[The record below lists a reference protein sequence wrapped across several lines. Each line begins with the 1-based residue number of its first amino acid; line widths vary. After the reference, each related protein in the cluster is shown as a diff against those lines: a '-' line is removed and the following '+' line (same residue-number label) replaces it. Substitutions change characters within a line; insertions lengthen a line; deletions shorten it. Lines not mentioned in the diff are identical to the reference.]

1 MPTRADLLV
10 LLGPLA
16 DILPREAVVVIAGLA
31 AMLAAA
37 VCGQAVAR
45 RRPLSFGVGWAAG
58 MAAVAVLQA
67 TFAGLMRYGVG
78 VRFADAEPLG
88 EDALAHLVQAWW
100 PQAACAAAIGSAIA
114 TVLARRRR
122 RSRPD
127 VSALEVFMED
137 SGADGR

>member
-37 VCGQAVAR
+37 VCGRALAQ
-45 RRPLSFGVGWAAG
+45 RRPVLFAVGWAAG

-67 TFAGLMRYGVG
+67 GFDGLMRYGAG
-78 VRFADAEPLG
+78 VRVADAVPLG
-88 EDALAHLVQAWW
+88 EDALAHLVRAWW
-100 PQAACAAAIGSAIA
+100 PQAACAAATGSAIA

>member
-37 VCGQAVAR
+37 VCGRALAQ
-45 RRPLSFGVGWAAG
+45 RRPVLFAVGWAAG

-67 TFAGLMRYGVG
+67 GLDGLMRYGAG
-78 VRFADAEPLG
+78 VRVADAVPLG
-88 EDALAHLVQAWW
+88 EDALSPPGPGLV
-100 PQAACAAAIGSAIA
+100 AAGGLRGGDRQRDRHHAGA
-114 TVLARRRR
+114 TPA
-122 RSRPD
+122 PKPP
-127 VSALEVFMED
+127 
-137 SGADGR
+137 GRERAGGVHGGQWR

>member
-37 VCGQAVAR
+37 VCGRALAQ
-45 RRPLSFGVGWAAG
+45 RRPVLFAVGWAAG

-67 TFAGLMRYGVG
+67 GLDGLMRYGAG
-78 VRFADAEPLG
+78 VRVADAVPLG
-88 EDALAHLVQAWW
+88 EDALAHLVRAWW
-100 PQAACAAAIGSAIA
+100 PQAACAAAVGSAIA
-114 TVLARRRR
+114 TVLSRRRR

>member
-16 DILPREAVVVIAGLA
+16 DILPREAVVVTAGLA

-37 VCGQAVAR
+37 VCGRAVAR
-45 RRPLSFGVGWAAG
+45 RRPLLFVVGWTVG

-67 TFAGLMRYGVG
+67 GLDGLMRYGAG

-88 EDALAHLVQAWW
+88 GDALVHLVQSWW
-100 PQAACAAAIGSAIA
+100 PEAAAAAATGSAIA
-114 TVLARRRR
+114 TVLALCRR
-122 RSRPD
+122 RSRQD

>member
-1 MPTRADLLV
+1 MPTRADLLM

-37 VCGQAVAR
+37 VCGRALAQL
-45 RRPLSFGVGWAAG
+45 RPLLFAVGWAAG
-58 MAAVAVLQA
+58 VTVVAVLE
-67 TFAGLMRYGVG
+67 AGLDGLMHYGADVG
-78 VRFADAEPLG
+78 VADAVPLG
-88 EDALAHLVQAWW
+88 EDALAHLIRAWW
-100 PQAACAAAIGSAIA
+100 PQAACAAAVGSAIA
-114 TVLARRRR
+114 TVLALLRR